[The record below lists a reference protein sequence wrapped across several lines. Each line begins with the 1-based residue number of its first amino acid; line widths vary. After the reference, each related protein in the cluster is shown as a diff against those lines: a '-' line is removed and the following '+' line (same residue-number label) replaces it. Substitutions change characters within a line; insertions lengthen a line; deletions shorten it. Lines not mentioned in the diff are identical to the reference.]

1 MLQMSSRAPDFM
13 TKRSS
18 RLAVL
23 QFIVQCIFTPAKNLC
38 LCNHILTTH
47 SHNDT
52 HNQRFYVYELMCLCP
67 IHCTA
72 CSWCPKTFLC
82 YLCFVTQLQLT
93 LLRDYGYGILVC
105 IALHSDMS
113 NHHYASSII
122 PYPSI
127 HGKSMENQVNKCME
141 YFAKF

>member
-52 HNQRFYVYELMCLCP
+52 HNQRFYVRANVPMPYSLYCMLMMFKNILVLLQ
-67 IHCTA
+67 IT
-72 CSWCPKTFLC
+72 
-82 YLCFVTQLQLT
+82 CFGTQLQLT
-93 LLRDYGYGILVC
+93 LLRVYGYGFLVC

-122 PYPSI
+122 PYPS
-127 HGKSMENQVNKCME
+127 HSW
-141 YFAKF
+141 